1 MRSGIGGGLVALLG
15 AAIAITVSA
24 PGAFAAGPVA
34 QAARVGAAPA
44 AQRLTLDLPLRTDT
58 AGLARFA
65 AAVSDPSSPEYG
77 VYEPVSMLS
86 RQFGATPAQ
95 RRRVI
100 SYLRSVGATDVSID
114 VTGQFADA
122 TMPVATA
129 ERVFETGLESF
140 RADTAA
146 GVQRFVAPT
155 TGVHVPAALAGTVT
169 GVVGLDTEPF
179 QQPQPGPLTGATRS
193 ATSPAADPRP
203 AATRRP
209 RVRGVLGS
217 WNAGIGSDP
226 ARDVNLGSG
235 YQSRSGTPAGCPQAL
250 ARNGFT
256 PNQYRQAYNIGINP
270 VVAGNGKGERV
281 AVIEIDGFKP
291 SDIAAFASCFGI
303 PTGPIKVFH
312 VGIHHN
318 LKPGFETTLDLEML
332 LASAPG
338 VYSRR
343 VGVYQS
349 RPSGSLVLRALTAP
363 LRHPNS
369 RPDVISA
376 SLGICEPGLLAN
388 RSIGRAGADAFNRTL
403 MVAAADGISVVS
415 AAGDAGSTACVDPR
429 SQIGVPFRI
438 KAVSFPASSPWVTGV
453 GGTNFRLNA
462 ANDIVRQVVWDNS
475 PALPDAG
482 GGGYSRLFG
491 RPGYQRGF
499 TRSHHRVV
507 PDVSMLADPYPGYV
521 IYCSAKPGCL
531 NLNNHN
537 PWTSFG
543 GTSAGSPLLA
553 GSFAL
558 VDAELR
564 THGYPNLGFANP
576 LLYKIARSKLRHAVF
591 RDVRSGSNDVFAVK
605 GHGGVGC
612 CSASRGFDAASG
624 LGSVNIGALML
635 AAAAETQRY
644 ATLKVHVP
652 RQSHVVR
659 TRKLRV
665 TVHCSR
671 GCLFVAYTKIRIRGV
686 KGRIKATSRLRVLH
700 RRGQVTVKL
709 GLSRRART
717 RLAAA
722 LRHHDRVTAFLYAAI
737 VDPTGKIEHHT
748 RGAKLRIRG

>member
-1 MRSGIGGGLVALLG
+1 MRNGIGGGLVALLG
-15 AAIAITVSA
+15 AAIAIAVSA
-24 PGAFAAGPVA
+24 PGASAAGPVS

-44 AQRLTLDLPLRTDT
+44 AQQLTLDLPLRTDA

-86 RQFGATPAQ
+86 RQFGARPAQ

-100 SYLRSVGATDVSID
+100 SYLRSVGATKISID

-129 ERVFETGLESF
+129 ERVFETGLDSF

-155 TGVHVPAALAGTVT
+155 AEVHVPAALAGTVT

-179 QQPQPGPLTGATRS
+179 QQPQPEPLTGAGTRS
-193 ATSPAADPRP
+193 DLT
-203 AATRRP
+203 T
-209 RVRGVLGS
+209 
-217 WNAGIGSDP
+217 
-226 ARDVNLGSG
+226 DVNLGSG
-235 YQSRSGTPAGCPQAL
+235 YESRSGTPAGCPQAL
-250 ARNGFT
+250 AQPSGFT

-270 VVAGNGKGERV
+270 VVAGNGRGERV
-281 AVIEIDGFKP
+281 AVIEIDGFKR
-291 SDIAAFASCFGI
+291 SDIGAFASCFGI
-303 PTGPIKVFH
+303 STGPIKVFH

-349 RPSGSLVLRALTAP
+349 SPTGSRVLRALTAP

-403 MVAAADGISVVS
+403 MVAAADGVSVVS
-415 AAGDAGSTACVDPR
+415 AAGDAGSTACVNPR
-429 SQIGVPFRI
+429 SKIEAPFRI

-453 GGTNFRLNA
+453 GGTNFRLTA
-462 ANDIVRQVVWDNS
+462 GNDIARQVVWDNS

-482 GGGYSRLFG
+482 GGGYSRVFG
-491 RPGYQRGF
+491 RPGYQHGF
-499 TRSHHRVV
+499 TRSRHRVV
-507 PDVSMLADPYPGYV
+507 PDVSMLADPYPGYL

-531 NLNNHN
+531 NRYNHN

-591 RDVRSGSNDVFAVK
+591 RDVRSGSNDVFSAK
-605 GHGGVGC
+605 GHGVGC
-612 CSASRGFDAASG
+612 CAASRGFDAASG
-624 LGSVNIGALML
+624 LGSVNIGALMF
-635 AAAAETQRY
+635 AAEAETQRY
-644 ATLKVHVP
+644 AMLKVQVP
-652 RQSHVVR
+652 RQRHVVR
-659 TRKLRV
+659 ARKLRV

-671 GCLFVAYTKIRIRGV
+671 GCLFVAYTKIRIMGE
-686 KGRIKATSRLRVLH
+686 KGRIKATSRLHVLH
-700 RRGQVTVKL
+700 RRGRVTVTL
-709 GLSRRART
+709 GLSRRGRA

-722 LRHHDRVTAFLYAAI
+722 LRHRDRVTAFVYAAI

-748 RGAKLRIRG
+748 KGSQLRIRG